1 MNGYA
6 SQRPN
11 TATTLSVI
19 HSNTKIVCAT
29 MKRPVPKQAGESL
42 GEAPECVRVVDRT
55 AGGAAGGAEIVVTRH
70 ISWPTG

>member
-1 MNGYA
+1 MNGYMLP

-29 MKRPVPKQAGESL
+29 MKRPVSKQAGESL
-42 GEAPECVRVVDRT
+42 GEAARRRPGRRPGRPGCR
-55 AGGAAGGAEIVVTRH
+55 GGC
-70 ISWPTG
+70 